1 MFEHQT
7 MIISLFQLSHMFL
20 KYTNTQQLYV
30 IIWSHQDRA
39 IFFSVP
45 LLYPWSSSTATD
57 RPRTPPTCRRE
68 TTGHRDVPSPAEWKQ
83 LWVNRIWLSKK
94 KRRGRHM
101 QDSITD
107 ETKPLS
113 HTWQILTLFL
123 CALTDAYRTVPLNPA
138 TGRGWQIKT
147 GIVIK
152 WWCWWY
158 LTCLWLV
165 SNKIF
170 RHKLLICFLLQTEIW
185 RTR

>member
-1 MFEHQT
+1 
-7 MIISLFQLSHMFL
+7 MFL
-20 KYTNTQQLYV
+20 KYTNTHQLYV

-39 IFFSVP
+39 HFFQCPHFILDLPPRQLTDQELHQHVEERPQVIVTSH
-45 LLYPWSSSTATD
+45 LLQNENNS
-57 RPRTPPTCRRE
+57 E
-68 TTGHRDVPSPAEWKQ
+68 LTGFDNV
-83 LWVNRIWLSKK
+83 WLSKK
-94 KRRGRHM
+94 KRRGRRM